1 MNIISVIPARMGS
14 QSIKLKNLIILNKK
28 PLIYYS
34 INQSLKSK
42 LISRT
47 IVSTDSPKIARVA
60 LKFGAEVPFIRPKS
74 ISKNKS
80 KDYGFFSHLIHWLK
94 KHENYTPDLI
104 VQLRPTQPFR
114 KIGLIDKAIKIM
126 IKDKRADSLRS
137 ISTPERT
144 PYKMWKIKGKYLKYI
159 FNKTKYSKKEYFN
172 LDRRNLKDI
181 YWHDGVIDVVRAKTI
196 LKFKNVTGKNIS
208 YIKNNSEYLIDID
221 TVKDLKLTKLLL
233 KEKIIKLNEY

>member
-80 KDYGFFSHLIHWLK
+80 KDYGFLK
-94 KHENYTPDLI
+94 KRLLI
-104 VQLRPTQPFR
+104 L
-114 KIGLIDKAIKIM
+114 
-126 IKDKRADSLRS
+126 
-137 ISTPERT
+137 
-144 PYKMWKIKGKYLKYI
+144 
-159 FNKTKYSKKEYFN
+159 
-172 LDRRNLKDI
+172 
-181 YWHDGVIDVVRAKTI
+181 
-196 LKFKNVTGKNIS
+196 
-208 YIKNNSEYLIDID
+208 
-221 TVKDLKLTKLLL
+221 
-233 KEKIIKLNEY
+233 